1 MVFFSLF
8 YRRFKR
14 ELDQIN
20 LMGYAY
26 RVFLFIVFIYFVL
39 RVHAQQEPQIT
50 QYMFTPMAYNPAT
63 AGTSGN
69 ISVTGLLREQWIGFN
84 DSEGNRVSPRTF
96 FLSVDAPLKVL
107 HGGLG
112 AVIVNDKLGYEQN
125 IGLKLS
131 YAYITD
137 FRSGELSFGPQ
148 IGLLDKSIDFSKLQA
163 LESDPIFQATEEK
176 AMMFDI
182 GLGVLYRVP
191 GKYYMGFA
199 ASQVIQSKGSL
210 GENPNYSNKRHLY
223 LSGGYE
229 YVIPDYPLYEVEPS
243 VLIKTDMVSYQV
255 DLNARV
261 TYNQKFWG
269 GLTYRITDAVALM
282 LGVKIKQLMVG
293 YSYDI
298 TTSKLGS
305 AGSSGSHEIMVNYSF
320 KLDLDKNPKS
330 YRNTRF
336 L

>member
-1 MVFFSLF
+1 
-8 YRRFKR
+8 
-14 ELDQIN
+14 
-20 LMGYAY
+20 MGYAN
-26 RVFLFIVFIYFVL
+26 RVYIVIVFICTVL
-39 RVHAQQEPQIT
+39 GVKAQQEPQFT
-50 QYMFTPMAYNPAT
+50 QYMFAPMAYNPAF

-69 ISVTGLLREQWIGFN
+69 ISVTGLLREQWVGFT
-84 DSEGNRVSPRTF
+84 DATGTRVSPRTF
-96 FLSVDAPLKVL
+96 FLSVDAPLRIL
-107 HGGLG
+107 HGGVGLT
-112 AVIVNDKLGYEQN
+112 ILSDKLGYEQN

-137 FRSGELSFGPQ
+137 FRSGEISFGPTL
-148 IGLLDKSIDFSKLQA
+148 GLMNRSIDFASLNP
-163 LESDPIFQATEEK
+163 LESGSDPLLNGTDADK
-176 AMMFDI
+176 PMMFDV

-199 ASQVIQSKGSL
+199 ASQLIQSTGSL
-210 GENPNYSNKRHLY
+210 GDEPNYQNKRHLY
-223 LSGGYE
+223 LQGGYE

-255 DLNARV
+255 DLTGRV

-269 GLTYRITDAVALM
+269 AVSYRITDAIAIL
-282 LGVKIKQLMVG
+282 LGIKIKQLSVG

-305 AGSSGSHEIMVNYSF
+305 AGSSGSHEIVVNYSF